1 MSEIT
6 PKDIS
11 EYLDTQDDFDLELF
25 VYRKLLE
32 HGIASSHGGTYI
44 DPHLGKARQFDIRA
58 SVGFTNV
65 GWELNLA
72 IECKSLS
79 ADFPLIVSR
88 VPRPEFEATHYL
100 VRSWVN
106 GAILGIETFEA
117 TGDRL
122 LLYGAGLPVGK
133 HTFQLRRDPP
143 KNSFKT
149 GDSDSY
155 DKWSQALA
163 SAADLV
169 ERACGAHGRYGT
181 AQAFSLV
188 LPVLVVSD
196 DTLWVVDYDDR
207 GQRSEPK
214 LVEECQLFVDR
225 PYELELIRTGRY
237 IITHIHIFT
246 RAGFVSFVRGIMAPG
261 SLLLERMFGSTA
273 RVLRQQPT

>member
-25 VYRKLLE
+25 AYRTLLE

-44 DPHLGKARQFDIRA
+44 DPQLGKTRQFDIRA
-58 SVGFTNV
+58 SVGFRNV

-79 ADFPLIVSR
+79 AEFPLIVSR
-88 VPRPEFEATHYL
+88 VPRPDFEATHYL
-100 VRSWVN
+100 VRSWESSV
-106 GAILGIETFEA
+106 ILSAETFEVG
-117 TGDRL
+117 GDGL
-122 LLYGAGLPVGK
+122 MLYGAGLPVGK
-133 HTFQLRRDPP
+133 HTFQLRRDPQ
-143 KNSFKT
+143 KNTFKA

-155 DKWSQALA
+155 DKWSQALT

-169 ERACGAHGRYGT
+169 ERACGAYSRYGT
-181 AQAFSLV
+181 TQAFSLV

-196 DTLWVVDYDDR
+196 DTLWAVDYDER

-214 LVEECQLFVDR
+214 RIDDCHLFVDR
-225 PYELELIRTGRY
+225 VYRHELMAKGLYTITHLHIYTRTG
-237 IITHIHIFT
+237 
-246 RAGFVSFVRGIMAPG
+246 FVAFLRGIMAPS
-261 SLLLERMFGSTA
+261 SLLLERMFGAAA
-273 RVLRQQPT
+273 RATR